1 MKRFILSHG
10 RSSDGGEWRLTF
22 SNYPLGH
29 TVNVPRVEQV
39 RGGVGSHRGVT
50 LWRRP
55 REPWSL
61 GLGVGLGVRQMHTR
75 GRGRGGRGG
84 ESLLFD
90 TSPPTGA
97 HVFMFCTKMSSVDS
111 NWRLPGTFQWRISP
125 FPTWSCFS
133 LNYNCFLHN
142 EQPAR
147 EWQSIKNYFSG
158 PLRLQQNRMWLGK
171 KISWFLCE

>member
-1 MKRFILSHG
+1 MEGVLKEVSDASRFQTILSATQWTYHVWSG
-10 RSSDGGEWRLTF
+10 SEVEW
-22 SNYPLGH
+22 GH
-29 TVNVPRVEQV
+29 TE
-39 RGGVGSHRGVT
+39 GSPSGDGPGSRGVRAWESAWAFARCT
-50 LWRRP
+50 LV
-55 REPWSL
+55 E
-61 GLGVGLGVRQMHTR
+61 GDV
-75 GRGRGGRGG
+75 GGRGA

-97 HVFMFCTKMSSVDS
+97 HVFMFRTKMSSVDS

-158 PLRLQQNRMWLGK
+158 PLRLQQNRMWLGE